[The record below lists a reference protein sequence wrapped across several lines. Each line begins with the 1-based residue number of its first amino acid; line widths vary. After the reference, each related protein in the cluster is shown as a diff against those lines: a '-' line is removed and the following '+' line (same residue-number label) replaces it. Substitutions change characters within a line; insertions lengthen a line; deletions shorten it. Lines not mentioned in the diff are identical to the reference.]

1 MSRVAPTPGSKVL
14 YFFCIALSSFLLYLD
29 INYKSF
35 ESTKN
40 LYKSFTIS
48 SSYLLK
54 RLTIDPLN
62 YIFEISKEKS
72 KLIEENKKL
81 KKELDNSF
89 IANFIISRD
98 SKFFADDKLI
108 KTFLERNQINDTFYL
123 AKTKSFDAQLY
134 FCCAQHRLFLEILN
148 KPDIDFIGGVVI
160 NSKGI
165 VGQIIN
171 DRGIQETLLLTDAD
185 HVLPIVSGQYFCNAK
200 GSGTPGKISCTY
212 SSLIWP
218 NKIIK
223 GQNFYSSG
231 LGGVYPR
238 GILIGHVSK
247 IENIDD
253 TLVRL
258 EINLVSGPI
267 QENTFGVLEP

>member
-1 MSRVAPTPGSKVL
+1 MSRVAPTPRSKVL

-98 SKFFADDKLI
+98 SKFFADDSAI
-108 KTFLERNQINDTFYL
+108 KRFINLNNINKPFHL
-123 AKTKSFDAQLY
+123 AKMNSFDLEKY
-134 FCCAQHRLFLEILN
+134 LCCSEHRMFIKIFSQKPQKYNLIAFGLFSISEKTIWPF
-148 KPDIDFIGGVVI
+148 KHSSIE
-160 NSKGI
+160 
-165 VGQIIN
+165 
-171 DRGIQETLLLTDAD
+171 ETNRNLR
-185 HVLPIVSGQYFCNAK
+185 
-200 GSGTPGKISCTY
+200 ISN
-212 SSLIWP
+212 SLI
-218 NKIIK
+218 
-223 GQNFYSSG
+223 SLS
-231 LGGVYPR
+231 
-238 GILIGHVSK
+238 
-247 IENIDD
+247 
-253 TLVRL
+253 T
-258 EINLVSGPI
+258 
-267 QENTFGVLEP
+267 

>member
-1 MSRVAPTPGSKVL
+1 MSRVVPTRGTKT
-14 YFFCIALSSFLLYLD
+14 SSFLFICLSALLIYID
-29 INYKSF
+29 ITYKSF
-35 ESTKN
+35 EGIKN
-40 LYKSFTIS
+40 SYKSFTIS
-48 SSYLLK
+48 STYLLK
-54 RLTIDPLN
+54 AISIDPLYKTYKLFNDKSQLIKENKELKLELDKSYLSN
-62 YIFEISKEKS
+62 YIMS
-72 KLIEENKKL
+72 
-81 KKELDNSF
+81 
-89 IANFIISRD
+89 AD

-171 DRGIQETLLLTDAD
+171 DRGLQETLLLSDAD

-223 GQNFYSSG
+223 GQNFYSSW

>member
-1 MSRVAPTPGSKVL
+1 
-14 YFFCIALSSFLLYLD
+14 
-29 INYKSF
+29 
-35 ESTKN
+35 
-40 LYKSFTIS
+40 
-48 SSYLLK
+48 
-54 RLTIDPLN
+54 
-62 YIFEISKEKS
+62 
-72 KLIEENKKL
+72 
-81 KKELDNSF
+81 
-89 IANFIISRD
+89 
-98 SKFFADDKLI
+98 
-108 KTFLERNQINDTFYL
+108 
-123 AKTKSFDAQLY
+123 
-134 FCCAQHRLFLEILN
+134 
-148 KPDIDFIGGVVI
+148 
-160 NSKGI
+160 
-165 VGQIIN
+165 
-171 DRGIQETLLLTDAD
+171 LTDAD
-185 HVLPIVSGQYFCNAK
+185 HVIPIFSGQYFCNAK
-200 GSGTPGKISCTY
+200 GSGMPGKISCTY

>member
-1 MSRVAPTPGSKVL
+1 MSRVVPTRGTKTL
-14 YFFCIALSSFLLYLD
+14 SFLFICLSALLIYID
-29 INYKSF
+29 VTYKSF
-35 ESTKN
+35 EGIKN
-40 LYKSFTIS
+40 SYKSFAIS
-48 SSYLLK
+48 STYLLK
-54 RLTIDPLN
+54 AISIDPLYKTYKLFTN
-62 YIFEISKEKS
+62 KS
-72 KLIEENKKL
+72 QLIRENKELKL
-81 KKELDNSF
+81 ELDKSHLS
-89 IANFIISRD
+89 NFIMSAD

-108 KTFLERNQINDTFYL
+108 KAFLERNEVNDTFYL
-123 AKTKSFDAQLY
+123 AKTKSFDSQLY
-134 FCCAQHRLFLEILN
+134 FCCTQHRLFLEILN

-171 DRGIQETLLLTDAD
+171 DKGFQETLLLTDAE

-223 GQNFYSSG
+223 GQSFYSSG
-231 LGGVYPR
+231 LGGVYPK

-247 IENIDD
+247 IENFDD

-258 EINLVSGPI
+258 EINLIASPI
-267 QENTFGVLEP
+267 QENTFGVLES

>member
-1 MSRVAPTPGSKVL
+1 M
-14 YFFCIALSSFLLYLD
+14 
-29 INYKSF
+29 
-35 ESTKN
+35 
-40 LYKSFTIS
+40 
-48 SSYLLK
+48 
-54 RLTIDPLN
+54 
-62 YIFEISKEKS
+62 
-72 KLIEENKKL
+72 
-81 KKELDNSF
+81 
-89 IANFIISRD
+89 
-98 SKFFADDKLI
+98 
-108 KTFLERNQINDTFYL
+108 
-123 AKTKSFDAQLY
+123 
-134 FCCAQHRLFLEILN
+134 N

-171 DRGIQETLLLTDAD
+171 DKGFQETLLLTDAE
-185 HVLPIVSGQYFCNAK
+185 HILPIVSGQYFCNAK

-258 EINLVSGPI
+258 EINLVSSPI

>member
-1 MSRVAPTPGSKVL
+1 MNPNLTFRNLIIFSCLLILGSCLSPIQENNPLSIATTSGVAQGTLKQSV
-14 YFFCIALSSFLLYLD
+14 ISWED
-29 INYKSF
+29 IPYAIPPEGDLRWKAP
-35 ESTKN
+35 
-40 LYKSFTIS
+40 
-48 SSYLLK
+48 
-54 RLTIDPLN
+54 RP
-62 YIFEISKEKS
+62 
-72 KLIEENKKL
+72 
-81 KKELDNSF
+81 F
-89 IANFIISRD
+89 IAPN
-98 SKFFADDKLI
+98 
-108 KTFLERNQINDTFYL
+108 L
-123 AKTKSFDAQLY
+123 AIQPQDGNGCLQEASIYAGIQ
-134 FCCAQHRLFLEILN
+134 
-148 KPDIDFIGGVVI
+148 G
-160 NSKGI
+160 KGI
-165 VGQIIN
+165 VGQVIN
-171 DRGIQETLLLTDAD
+171 DKGLQETLLLSDAD

>member
-1 MSRVAPTPGSKVL
+1 MSRVVPTRGTKTL
-14 YFFCIALSSFLLYLD
+14 SFLFICLSALLIYID
-29 INYKSF
+29 ITYKSF
-35 ESTKN
+35 EGIKN
-40 LYKSFTIS
+40 SYKSFTIS
-48 SSYLLK
+48 STYLLK
-54 RLTIDPLN
+54 AISIDPLYKTYKLFTDKSQLIKENKELKLELDKSYLSN
-62 YIFEISKEKS
+62 YIMS
-72 KLIEENKKL
+72 
-81 KKELDNSF
+81 
-89 IANFIISRD
+89 AD

-171 DRGIQETLLLTDAD
+171 DRGLQETLLLTDAD
-185 HVLPIVSGQYFCNAK
+185 HVIPIFSGRYFCNAK
-200 GSGTPGKISCTY
+200 GSGMPGKISCTY

-258 EINLVSGPI
+258 EINLVSSPI

>member
-1 MSRVAPTPGSKVL
+1 
-14 YFFCIALSSFLLYLD
+14 LL
-29 INYKSF
+29 N
-35 ESTKN
+35 
-40 LYKSFTIS
+40 
-48 SSYLLK
+48 
-54 RLTIDPLN
+54 
-62 YIFEISKEKS
+62 
-72 KLIEENKKL
+72 
-81 KKELDNSF
+81 
-89 IANFIISRD
+89 
-98 SKFFADDKLI
+98 DKLI

-171 DRGIQETLLLTDAD
+171 DRGLQETLLLTDAD
-185 HVLPIVSGQYFCNAK
+185 HVIPIVSGQYFCNAK
-200 GSGTPGKISCTY
+200 GSGMPGKISCTY

-258 EINLVSGPI
+258 EINLVSSPI

>member
-1 MSRVAPTPGSKVL
+1 MSRVVPTRGTKTL
-14 YFFCIALSSFLLYLD
+14 SFLFICLSALLIYID
-29 INYKSF
+29 VTYKSF
-35 ESTKN
+35 EGIKN
-40 LYKSFTIS
+40 SYKSFAIS
-48 SSYLLK
+48 STYLLK
-54 RLTIDPLN
+54 AISIDPLYKTYKLFTN
-62 YIFEISKEKS
+62 KS
-72 KLIEENKKL
+72 QLIRENKELKL
-81 KKELDNSF
+81 ELDKSHLS
-89 IANFIISRD
+89 NFIMSAD

-108 KTFLERNQINDTFYL
+108 KAFLERNAVNDTFYL
-123 AKTKSFDAQLY
+123 AKTKSFDSQLY
-134 FCCAQHRLFLEILN
+134 FCCTQHRLFLEILN

-171 DRGIQETLLLTDAD
+171 DKGFQETLLLTDAE
-185 HVLPIVSGQYFCNAK
+185 HILPIVSGQYFCNAK

-223 GQNFYSSG
+223 GQSFYSSG

-247 IENIDD
+247 IENFDD

-258 EINLVSGPI
+258 EINLIASPI
-267 QENTFGVLEP
+267 QENTFGVLES

>member
-1 MSRVAPTPGSKVL
+1 MSRVVPTRGTITL
-14 YFFCIALSSFLLYLD
+14 SFLFICLSAFLIYID
-29 INYKSF
+29 ITYKSF
-35 ESTKN
+35 EGIKN
-40 LYKSFTIS
+40 SYKSFAIS
-48 SSYLLK
+48 STYLLK
-54 RLTIDPLN
+54 AISIDPL
-62 YIFEISKEKS
+62 YKTYKLVTDKS
-72 KLIEENKKL
+72 QLIKENKELKL
-81 KKELDNSF
+81 ELDKSYLS
-89 IANFIISRD
+89 NFIMSAD

-171 DRGIQETLLLTDAD
+171 DKGFQETLLLTDAE

-258 EINLVSGPI
+258 EINLVSSPI

>member
-1 MSRVAPTPGSKVL
+1 MSRVVPTRGTKT
-14 YFFCIALSSFLLYLD
+14 SSFLFICLSALLIYID
-29 INYKSF
+29 ITYKSF
-35 ESTKN
+35 EGIKN
-40 LYKSFTIS
+40 SYKSIAIS
-48 SSYLLK
+48 STYLLK
-54 RLTIDPLN
+54 AISIDPFYKTYKL
-62 YIFEISKEKS
+62 FTDKS
-72 KLIEENKKL
+72 QLIKENKELKL
-81 KKELDNSF
+81 ELDKSYLS
-89 IANFIISRD
+89 NFIMSAD

-108 KTFLERNQINDTFYL
+108 KTFLERNEVNNTFYL
-123 AKTKSFDAQLY
+123 AKIKSFDSQLY

-171 DRGIQETLLLTDAD
+171 DKGLQETLLLTDVE
-185 HVLPIVSGQYFCNAK
+185 HVIPIFSGQYFCNAK
-200 GSGTPGKISCTY
+200 GSGTPEKISCTY

-218 NKIIK
+218 SKIIK
-223 GQNFYSSG
+223 GQSFYSSG

-253 TLVRL
+253 TLIRL
-258 EINLVSGPI
+258 EINLVSSPI